1 MSKNRG
7 NPDLERPGGLHDAVT
22 TQNARIAE
30 QHRTGTQAATTLVTT
45 STNGSSR

>member
-22 TQNARIAE
+22 SQNARIAE
-30 QHRTGTQAATTLVTT
+30 QRRTSTRAATTPITT